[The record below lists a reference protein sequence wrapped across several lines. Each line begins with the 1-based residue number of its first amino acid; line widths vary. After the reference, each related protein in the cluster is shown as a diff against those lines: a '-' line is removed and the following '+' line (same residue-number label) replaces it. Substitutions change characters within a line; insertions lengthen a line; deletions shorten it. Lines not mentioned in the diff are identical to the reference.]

1 MIGKFLIAFSKKLNT
16 ILNKK
21 ESLTMANSNAAD
33 DKLAPSKKLTAE
45 QAELVERIK
54 QFSIN
59 HISDDKHAVFT
70 IYGDAGTGKSVI
82 LSKLFYD
89 IQQLAHDKTS
99 PLYKSHNYFL
109 VNHPEILKVYKKM
122 AGSQKNV
129 LKKNFNRPTSFINQN
144 DKTHESVDITIID
157 EAHLLLSRGD
167 HYNNFYYD
175 NQLSEIIKRS
185 QITILVFDHR
195 QVLRTKSFWN
205 LERLH
210 HIIDPY
216 TNDEYHLTH
225 QFRMTASDSLVQWIN
240 RFTDGTLTPL
250 PKDAKKDYDFRIFD
264 NAEEMRKL
272 IVEKNNEV
280 GLSRIVSTSGY
291 PSTLDGGKHYVL
303 EPDFKMPWD
312 QYNYTQTPWA
322 EIPET
327 INEVGSMFT
336 CQGFDLN
343 YVGVILGPIIH
354 AEGNQ
359 IKVNLGKFTDVE
371 SLKKRADITDVDEFN
386 RIKQALVLNSANV
399 LLKRGVKGLYIFI
412 SNKDLRDRLLKD
424 YNQL

>member
-1 MIGKFLIAFSKKLNT
+1 MD
-16 ILNKK
+16 
-21 ESLTMANSNAAD
+21 NSNAAD
-33 DKLAPSKKLTAE
+33 NKLAPTKQLTDE
-45 QAELVERIK
+45 QSRLVEQIK
-54 QFSIN
+54 QFAIDHLN
-59 HISDDKHAVFT
+59 DDTHAVFT

-89 IQQLAHDKTS
+89 IQQMAHEKS
-99 PLYKSHNYFL
+99 SSLYQTNNYFL

-122 AGSQKNV
+122 AGSQDNV

-144 DKTHESVDITIID
+144 DKNHQDVDITIID

-185 QITILVFDHR
+185 KITILVFDHR

-216 TNDEYHLTH
+216 TNGEYHLTH

-240 RFTDGTLTPL
+240 TFTDGKLTPL
-250 PKDAKKDYDFRIFD
+250 PADAKKDYDFRIFD
-264 NAEEMRKL
+264 NAEEMRKA
-272 IVEKNNEV
+272 IFARNKEV

-291 PSTLDGGKHYVL
+291 PSTLDGGKHYVT

-327 INEVGSMFT
+327 VNEVGSMFT

-343 YVGVILGPIIH
+343 YVGVILGPPIYLDGDDVH
-354 AEGNQ
+354 VEMS
-359 IKVNLGKFTDVE
+359 KFTDVE
-371 SLKKRADITDVDEFN
+371 SLKKRKDMDDPVEFEK
-386 RIKQALVLNSANV
+386 IKEQLVLNSANV
-399 LLKRGVKGLYIFI
+399 LLKRGVKGLYIFVH
-412 SNKDLRDRLLKD
+412 NPELRKRLLDD
-424 YNQL
+424 YKKL

>member
-1 MIGKFLIAFSKKLNT
+1 MD
-16 ILNKK
+16 
-21 ESLTMANSNAAD
+21 NSNAAD
-33 DKLAPSKKLTAE
+33 NKLAPTKQLTDE
-45 QAELVERIK
+45 QSRLVEQIK
-54 QFSIN
+54 QFAIDHLN
-59 HISDDKHAVFT
+59 DDTHAVFT

-89 IQQLAHDKTS
+89 IQQMAHEKSS
-99 PLYKSHNYFL
+99 PLYQANNYFL

-122 AGSQKNV
+122 AGSQDNV

-144 DKTHESVDITIID
+144 DKTHQDVDITIID

-216 TNDEYHLTH
+216 TNGEYHLTH
-225 QFRMTASDSLVQWIN
+225 QFRMTASDSLVKWIN
-240 RFTDGTLTPL
+240 TFTDGKLNPL
-250 PKDAKKDYDFRIFD
+250 PADAKKDYDFRIFD
-264 NAEEMRKL
+264 NAEEMRKA
-272 IVEKNNEV
+272 IFARNQEV

-291 PSTLDGGKHYVL
+291 PSTLDGGKHYVT

-327 INEVGSMFT
+327 VNEVGSMFT

-343 YVGVILGPIIH
+343 YVGVILGPPIYLDGDNVH
-354 AEGNQ
+354 VEMS
-359 IKVNLGKFTDVE
+359 KFTDVE
-371 SLKKRADITDVDEFN
+371 SLKKRKDMADPVEFEK
-386 RIKQALVLNSANV
+386 IKEQLVLNSANV
-399 LLKRGVKGLYIFI
+399 LLKRGVKGLYIFVH
-412 SNKDLRDRLLKD
+412 NQELRKRLLED
-424 YNQL
+424 YKKL

>member
-1 MIGKFLIAFSKKLNT
+1 MD
-16 ILNKK
+16 
-21 ESLTMANSNAAD
+21 NSNAAD
-33 DKLAPSKKLTAE
+33 NKLAPTKQLTDE
-45 QAELVERIK
+45 QSRLVEEIK
-54 QFSIN
+54 QFAIDHLN
-59 HISDDKHAVFT
+59 DDTHAVFT

-89 IQQLAHDKTS
+89 IQQMAHEKSS
-99 PLYKSHNYFL
+99 PLYQTNNYFL

-122 AGSQKNV
+122 AGSQDNV

-144 DKTHESVDITIID
+144 DKNHQDVDITIID

-175 NQLSEIIKRS
+175 NQLTEIIKRS

-216 TNDEYHLTH
+216 TNGEYHLTH
-225 QFRMTASDSLVQWIN
+225 QFRMTASDSLVKWIN
-240 RFTDGTLTPL
+240 TFTDGKLTPL
-250 PKDAKKDYDFRIFD
+250 PDDAKKDYDFRIFD
-264 NAEEMRKL
+264 NAEEMRKA
-272 IVEKNNEV
+272 IFARNKEV

-291 PSTLDGGKHYVL
+291 PSTLDGGKHYVT

-327 INEVGSMFT
+327 VNEVGSMFT

-343 YVGVILGPIIH
+343 YVGVILGPPIYLDGDNVH
-354 AEGNQ
+354 VEMS
-359 IKVNLGKFTDVE
+359 KFTDVE
-371 SLKKRADITDVDEFN
+371 SLKKRKDMADPVEFEK
-386 RIKQALVLNSANV
+386 IKEQLVLNSANV
-399 LLKRGVKGLYIFI
+399 LLKRGVKGLYIFVH
-412 SNKDLRDRLLKD
+412 NQELRKRLLDD
-424 YNQL
+424 YKKL

>member
-1 MIGKFLIAFSKKLNT
+1 MD
-16 ILNKK
+16 
-21 ESLTMANSNAAD
+21 NSNAAD
-33 DKLAPSKKLTAE
+33 NKLAPTKQLTDE
-45 QAELVERIK
+45 QSRLVEQIK
-54 QFSIN
+54 QFAIDHLN
-59 HISDDKHAVFT
+59 DDTHAVFT

-89 IQQLAHDKTS
+89 IQQMAHEKSS
-99 PLYKSHNYFL
+99 PLYQTNNYFL

-122 AGSQKNV
+122 AGSQDNV

-144 DKTHESVDITIID
+144 DKTHQDVDITIID

-210 HIIDPY
+210 HIIDQY
-216 TNDEYHLTH
+216 TNGEYHLTH
-225 QFRMTASDSLVQWIN
+225 QFRMTASDSLVKWIN
-240 RFTDGTLTPL
+240 TFTDGKLTPL
-250 PKDAKKDYDFRIFD
+250 PADAKKDYDFRIFD
-264 NAEEMRKL
+264 NAEEMRKA
-272 IVEKNNEV
+272 IFARNQEV

-291 PSTLDGGKHYVL
+291 PSTLDGGKHYVT

-327 INEVGSMFT
+327 VNEVGSMFT

-343 YVGVILGPIIH
+343 YVGVILGPPIYLDGDDVH
-354 AEGNQ
+354 VEMS
-359 IKVNLGKFTDVE
+359 KFTDVE
-371 SLKKRADITDVDEFN
+371 SLKKRKDMADPVEFEK
-386 RIKQALVLNSANV
+386 IKEQLVLNSANV
-399 LLKRGVKGLYIFI
+399 LLKRGVKGLYIFVH
-412 SNKDLRDRLLKD
+412 NQELRKRLLDD
-424 YNQL
+424 YKKL

>member
-1 MIGKFLIAFSKKLNT
+1 MD
-16 ILNKK
+16 
-21 ESLTMANSNAAD
+21 NSNAAD
-33 DKLAPSKKLTAE
+33 NKLAPTKQLTDE
-45 QAELVERIK
+45 QSRLVEQIK
-54 QFSIN
+54 QFAIDHLN
-59 HISDDKHAVFT
+59 DDTHAVFT
-70 IYGDAGTGKSVI
+70 IYGDSGTGKSVI

-89 IQQLAHDKTS
+89 IQQMAHEKS
-99 PLYKSHNYFL
+99 SSLYQTNNYFL

-122 AGSQKNV
+122 AGSQDNV

-144 DKTHESVDITIID
+144 DKNHQNVDITIID

-205 LERLH
+205 LERLQ

-216 TNDEYHLTH
+216 TNGEYHLTH
-225 QFRMTASDSLVQWIN
+225 QFRMTASDSLVKWIN
-240 RFTDGTLTPL
+240 TFTDGKLTPL
-250 PKDAKKDYDFRIFD
+250 PADAKKDYDFRIFD
-264 NAEEMRKL
+264 NAEEMRKA
-272 IVEKNNEV
+272 IFARNKEV

-291 PSTLDGGKHYVL
+291 PSTLDGGKHYVT
-303 EPDFKMPWD
+303 EPEFKMPWD

-327 INEVGSMFT
+327 VNEVGSMFT

-343 YVGVILGPIIH
+343 YVGVILGPPIYLDGDDVH
-354 AEGNQ
+354 VEMS
-359 IKVNLGKFTDVE
+359 KFTDVE
-371 SLKKRADITDVDEFN
+371 SLKKRKDMDDPVEFEK
-386 RIKQALVLNSANV
+386 IKEQLVLNSANV
-399 LLKRGVKGLYIFI
+399 LLKRGVKGLYIFVH
-412 SNKDLRDRLLKD
+412 NPELRKRLLDD
-424 YNQL
+424 YKKL

>member
-1 MIGKFLIAFSKKLNT
+1 MD
-16 ILNKK
+16 
-21 ESLTMANSNAAD
+21 NSNAAD
-33 DKLAPSKKLTAE
+33 NKLAPTKQLTNE
-45 QAELVERIK
+45 QSHLVEEIK
-54 QFSIN
+54 QFAIDHLN
-59 HISDDKHAVFT
+59 DDTHAVFT

-89 IQQLAHDKTS
+89 IQQMAHEKS
-99 PLYKSHNYFL
+99 SSLYQTNNYFL

-122 AGSQKNV
+122 AGNQDNV

-144 DKTHESVDITIID
+144 DKNHQDADITIID

-216 TNDEYHLTH
+216 TNGEYHLTH
-225 QFRMTASDSLVQWIN
+225 QFRMTASDSLVKWIN
-240 RFTDGTLTPL
+240 TFTDGNLTPL
-250 PKDAKKDYDFRIFD
+250 PADAKKDYDFRIFD
-264 NAEEMRKL
+264 NAEEMRKA
-272 IVEKNNEV
+272 IFARNKEV

-291 PSTLDGGKHYVL
+291 PSTLDGGKHYVT

-327 INEVGSMFT
+327 VNEVGSMFT

-343 YVGVILGPIIH
+343 YVGVILGPPIYLDGDNVH
-354 AEGNQ
+354 VEMS
-359 IKVNLGKFTDVE
+359 KFTDVE
-371 SLKKRADITDVDEFN
+371 SLKKRKDMANPVAFEK
-386 RIKQALVLNSANV
+386 IKEQLVLNSANV
-399 LLKRGVKGLYIFI
+399 LLKRGVKGLYIFVH
-412 SNKDLRDRLLKD
+412 NQELRKRLLDD
-424 YNQL
+424 YKKL

>member
-1 MIGKFLIAFSKKLNT
+1 M
-16 ILNKK
+16 K
-21 ESLTMANSNAAD
+21 EHHPMDNSNAAD
-33 DKLAPSKKLTAE
+33 NKLAPTKQLTDE
-45 QAELVERIK
+45 QSRLVEQIK
-54 QFSIN
+54 QFAIDHLN
-59 HISDDKHAVFT
+59 DDTHAVFT

-89 IQQLAHDKTS
+89 IQQMAHEKSS
-99 PLYKSHNYFL
+99 PLYQTNNYFL

-122 AGSQKNV
+122 AGSQDNV

-144 DKTHESVDITIID
+144 DKTHQDVDITIID

-210 HIIDPY
+210 HIIDQY
-216 TNDEYHLTH
+216 TNGEYHLTH
-225 QFRMTASDSLVQWIN
+225 QFRMTASDSLVKWIN
-240 RFTDGTLTPL
+240 TFTDGKLTPL
-250 PKDAKKDYDFRIFD
+250 PADAKKDYDFRIFD
-264 NAEEMRKL
+264 NAEEMRKA
-272 IVEKNNEV
+272 IFARNKEV

-291 PSTLDGGKHYVL
+291 PSTLDGGKHYVT
-303 EPDFKMPWD
+303 EPEFKMPWD

-327 INEVGSMFT
+327 VNEVGSMFT

-343 YVGVILGPIIH
+343 YVGVILGPPIYLDGDNVH
-354 AEGNQ
+354 VEMS
-359 IKVNLGKFTDVE
+359 KFTDVE
-371 SLKKRADITDVDEFN
+371 SLKKRKDMADPVEFEK
-386 RIKQALVLNSANV
+386 IKEQLVLNSANV
-399 LLKRGVKGLYIFI
+399 LLKRGVKGLYIFVH
-412 SNKDLRDRLLKD
+412 NQELRKRLLDD
-424 YNQL
+424 YKKL

>member
-1 MIGKFLIAFSKKLNT
+1 MD
-16 ILNKK
+16 
-21 ESLTMANSNAAD
+21 NSNAAD
-33 DKLAPSKKLTAE
+33 NKLAPTKQLTDE
-45 QAELVERIK
+45 QSRLVEQIK
-54 QFSIN
+54 QFAIDHLN
-59 HISDDKHAVFT
+59 DDTHAVFT

-89 IQQLAHDKTS
+89 IQQMAHEKSS
-99 PLYKSHNYFL
+99 PLYQTSNYFL

-122 AGSQKNV
+122 AGSQDNV

-144 DKTHESVDITIID
+144 DKNHQDVDITIID

-205 LERLH
+205 LDRLH

-216 TNDEYHLTH
+216 TNGEYHLTH
-225 QFRMTASDSLVQWIN
+225 QFRMTASDSLVKWIN
-240 RFTDGTLTPL
+240 TFTDGKLTPL
-250 PKDAKKDYDFRIFD
+250 PADAKKDYDFRIFD
-264 NAEEMRKL
+264 NAEEMRKA
-272 IVEKNNEV
+272 IFARNKEV

-291 PSTLDGGKHYVL
+291 PSTLDGGKHYVT

-327 INEVGSMFT
+327 VNEVGSIFT

-343 YVGVILGPIIH
+343 YVGVILGPPIYLDGDDVH
-354 AEGNQ
+354 VEMS
-359 IKVNLGKFTDVE
+359 KFTDVE
-371 SLKKRADITDVDEFN
+371 SLKKRKDMDDPVEFEK
-386 RIKQALVLNSANV
+386 IKEQLVLNSANV
-399 LLKRGVKGLYIFI
+399 LLKRGVKGLYIFVH
-412 SNKDLRDRLLKD
+412 NQELRKRLLDD
-424 YNQL
+424 YKKL

>member
-1 MIGKFLIAFSKKLNT
+1 MD
-16 ILNKK
+16 
-21 ESLTMANSNAAD
+21 NSNAAD
-33 DKLAPSKKLTAE
+33 NKLAPTKQLTDE
-45 QAELVERIK
+45 QSRLVEQIK
-54 QFSIN
+54 QFAIDHLN
-59 HISDDKHAVFT
+59 DDTHAVFT

-89 IQQLAHDKTS
+89 IQQMAHEKS
-99 PLYKSHNYFL
+99 SSLYQTNNYFL

-122 AGSQKNV
+122 AGSQDNV

-144 DKTHESVDITIID
+144 DKNHQDVDITIID

-216 TNDEYHLTH
+216 TNGEYHLTH
-225 QFRMTASDSLVQWIN
+225 QFRMTASDSLVKWIN
-240 RFTDGTLTPL
+240 TFTDGKLTPL
-250 PKDAKKDYDFRIFD
+250 PADAKKNYDFRIFD
-264 NAEEMRKL
+264 NAEEMRKA
-272 IVEKNNEV
+272 IFARNKEV

-291 PSTLDGGKHYVL
+291 PSTLDGGKHYVT
-303 EPDFKMPWD
+303 EPEFKMPWD

-327 INEVGSMFT
+327 VNEVGSMFT

-343 YVGVILGPIIH
+343 YVGVILGPPIYLDGDDVH
-354 AEGNQ
+354 VEMS
-359 IKVNLGKFTDVE
+359 KFTDVE
-371 SLKKRADITDVDEFN
+371 SLKKRKDMDDPVEFEK
-386 RIKQALVLNSANV
+386 IKEQLVLNSANV
-399 LLKRGVKGLYIFI
+399 LLKRGVKGLYIFVH
-412 SNKDLRDRLLKD
+412 NPELRKRLLDD
-424 YNQL
+424 YKKL

>member
-1 MIGKFLIAFSKKLNT
+1 MD
-16 ILNKK
+16 
-21 ESLTMANSNAAD
+21 NSNAAD
-33 DKLAPSKKLTAE
+33 NKLAPTKQLTDE
-45 QAELVERIK
+45 QSRLVEQIK
-54 QFSIN
+54 QFAIN
-59 HISDDKHAVFT
+59 HLNDDTHAVFT

-89 IQQLAHDKTS
+89 IQQMAHEKSS
-99 PLYKSHNYFL
+99 PLYQTSNYFL

-122 AGSQKNV
+122 AGNQDNV

-144 DKTHESVDITIID
+144 DKNHQDVDITIID

-205 LERLH
+205 LDRLH

-216 TNDEYHLTH
+216 TNGEYHLTH
-225 QFRMTASDSLVQWIN
+225 QFRMTASDSLVKWIN
-240 RFTDGTLTPL
+240 TFTDGKLTPL
-250 PKDAKKDYDFRIFD
+250 PADAKKDYDFRIFD
-264 NAEEMRKL
+264 NAEEMRKA
-272 IVEKNNEV
+272 IFARNQEV

-291 PSTLDGGKHYVL
+291 PSTLDGGKHYVT
-303 EPDFKMPWD
+303 EPGFKMPWD

-327 INEVGSMFT
+327 VNEVGSMFT

-343 YVGVILGPIIH
+343 YVGVILGPPIYLDGDDVH
-354 AEGNQ
+354 VEMS
-359 IKVNLGKFTDVE
+359 KFTDVE
-371 SLKKRADITDVDEFN
+371 SLKKRKDMDDPVEFEK
-386 RIKQALVLNSANV
+386 IKEQLVLNSANV
-399 LLKRGVKGLYIFI
+399 LLKRGVKGLYIFVH
-412 SNKDLRDRLLKD
+412 NK
-424 YNQL
+424 

>member
-1 MIGKFLIAFSKKLNT
+1 MD
-16 ILNKK
+16 
-21 ESLTMANSNAAD
+21 NSNAAD
-33 DKLAPSKKLTAE
+33 NKLAPTKQLTDE
-45 QAELVERIK
+45 QSRLVEQIK
-54 QFSIN
+54 QFAIDHLN
-59 HISDDKHAVFT
+59 DDTHAVFT

-89 IQQLAHDKTS
+89 IQQMAHEKS
-99 PLYKSHNYFL
+99 SSLYQTNNYFL

-122 AGSQKNV
+122 AGSQDNV

-144 DKTHESVDITIID
+144 DKNHQNVDITIID

-216 TNDEYHLTH
+216 TNGEYHLTH
-225 QFRMTASDSLVQWIN
+225 QFRMTASDSLVKWIN
-240 RFTDGTLTPL
+240 TFTDGKLTPL
-250 PKDAKKDYDFRIFD
+250 PADAKKDYDFRIFD
-264 NAEEMRKL
+264 NAEEMRKA
-272 IVEKNNEV
+272 IFARNKEV

-291 PSTLDGGKHYVL
+291 PSTLDGGKHYVT

-327 INEVGSMFT
+327 VNEVGSMFT

-343 YVGVILGPIIH
+343 YVGVILGPPIYLDGDDVH
-354 AEGNQ
+354 VEMS
-359 IKVNLGKFTDVE
+359 KFTDVE
-371 SLKKRADITDVDEFN
+371 SLKKRKDMDDPVEFEK
-386 RIKQALVLNSANV
+386 IKEQLVLNSANV
-399 LLKRGVKGLYIFI
+399 LLKRGVKGLYIFVH
-412 SNKDLRDRLLKD
+412 NPELRKRLLDD
-424 YNQL
+424 YKKL

>member
-1 MIGKFLIAFSKKLNT
+1 MD
-16 ILNKK
+16 
-21 ESLTMANSNAAD
+21 NSNAAD
-33 DKLAPSKKLTAE
+33 NKLAPTKQLTDE
-45 QAELVERIK
+45 QSRLVEQIK
-54 QFSIN
+54 QFAIN
-59 HISDDKHAVFT
+59 HLNDDTHAAFT

-89 IQQLAHDKTS
+89 IQQMAHEKNN
-99 PLYKSHNYFL
+99 PLYKTNNYFL

-122 AGSQKNV
+122 AGSQDNV

-144 DKTHESVDITIID
+144 DKNHQNVDITIID

-205 LERLH
+205 LDRLH

-216 TNDEYHLTH
+216 TNGEYQLTH

-240 RFTDGTLTPL
+240 TFTDGKLTPL
-250 PKDAKKDYDFRIFD
+250 PANAKENYDFRIFD
-264 NAEEMRKL
+264 NAEEMRKA
-272 IVEKNNEV
+272 IFARNEEV

-291 PSTLDGGKHYVL
+291 PSTLDGGKHYVT
-303 EPDFKMPWD
+303 EPNFKMPWD

-327 INEVGSMFT
+327 VNEVGSMFT

-343 YVGVILGPIIH
+343 YVGVILGPPIYLDGDDVH
-354 AEGNQ
+354 VEMS
-359 IKVNLGKFTDVE
+359 KFTDVE
-371 SLKKRADITDVDEFN
+371 SLKKRKDIDDPVEFEK
-386 RIKQALVLNSANV
+386 IKEQLVLNSANV
-399 LLKRGVKGLYIFI
+399 LLKRGVKGLYIFVH
-412 SNKDLRDRLLKD
+412 NQKLRQRLLDD
-424 YNQL
+424 YKKL

>member
-1 MIGKFLIAFSKKLNT
+1 MG
-16 ILNKK
+16 
-21 ESLTMANSNAAD
+21 NSNAAD
-33 DKLAPSKKLTAE
+33 NKLAPTKQLTDE
-45 QAELVERIK
+45 QSRLVEQIK
-54 QFSIN
+54 QFAIDHLN
-59 HISDDKHAVFT
+59 DDTHAVFT

-89 IQQLAHDKTS
+89 IQQMAHEKSS
-99 PLYKSHNYFL
+99 PLYQTSNYFL

-122 AGSQKNV
+122 AGSQDNV

-144 DKTHESVDITIID
+144 DKNHQDVDITIID

-205 LERLH
+205 LDRLH

-216 TNDEYHLTH
+216 TNGEYHLTH
-225 QFRMTASDSLVQWIN
+225 QFRMTASDSLVKWIN
-240 RFTDGTLTPL
+240 TFTDGKLTPL
-250 PKDAKKDYDFRIFD
+250 PADAKKDYDFRIFD
-264 NAEEMRKL
+264 NAEEMRKA
-272 IVEKNNEV
+272 IFARNQEV

-291 PSTLDGGKHYVL
+291 PSTLDGGKHYVT

-327 INEVGSMFT
+327 VNEVGSMFT

-343 YVGVILGPIIH
+343 YVGVILGPPIYLDGDDVH
-354 AEGNQ
+354 VEMS
-359 IKVNLGKFTDVE
+359 KFTDVE
-371 SLKKRADITDVDEFN
+371 SLKKRKDMDDPVEFE
-386 RIKQALVLNSANV
+386 RIKEQLVLNSANV
-399 LLKRGVKGLYIFI
+399 LLKRGVKGLYIFVH
-412 SNKDLRDRLLKD
+412 NQELRKRLLDD
-424 YNQL
+424 YKKL

>member
-1 MIGKFLIAFSKKLNT
+1 MD
-16 ILNKK
+16 
-21 ESLTMANSNAAD
+21 NSNAAD
-33 DKLAPSKKLTAE
+33 NKLAPTKQLTDE
-45 QAELVERIK
+45 QSRLVEQIK
-54 QFSIN
+54 QFAIN
-59 HISDDKHAVFT
+59 HLNDDTHAVFT

-89 IQQLAHDKTS
+89 IQQMSHEKSS
-99 PLYKSHNYFL
+99 PLYQTSNYFL

-122 AGSQKNV
+122 AGSQDNV

-144 DKTHESVDITIID
+144 DKNHQNVDITIID

-205 LERLH
+205 LDRLH

-216 TNDEYHLTH
+216 TNGEYHLTH
-225 QFRMTASDSLVQWIN
+225 QFRMTASDSLVKWIN
-240 RFTDGTLTPL
+240 TFTDGKLTPL
-250 PKDAKKDYDFRIFD
+250 PADAKKDYDFRIFD
-264 NAEEMRKL
+264 NAEEMRKA
-272 IVEKNNEV
+272 IFARNQEV

-291 PSTLDGGKHYVL
+291 PSTLDGGKHYVT

-327 INEVGSMFT
+327 VNEVGSMFT

-343 YVGVILGPIIH
+343 YVGVILGPPIYLDGDDVH
-354 AEGNQ
+354 VEMS
-359 IKVNLGKFTDVE
+359 KFTDVE
-371 SLKKRADITDVDEFN
+371 SLKKRKDMDDPVEFEK
-386 RIKQALVLNSANV
+386 IKEQLVLNSANV
-399 LLKRGVKGLYIFI
+399 LLKRGVKGLYIFVH
-412 SNKDLRDRLLKD
+412 NQELRKRLLDD
-424 YNQL
+424 YKKL

>member
-1 MIGKFLIAFSKKLNT
+1 MD
-16 ILNKK
+16 
-21 ESLTMANSNAAD
+21 NSNAAD
-33 DKLAPSKKLTAE
+33 NKLAPTKQLTDE
-45 QAELVERIK
+45 QSRLVEQIK
-54 QFSIN
+54 QFAID
-59 HISDDKHAVFT
+59 HLDDDTHAVFT

-89 IQQLAHDKTS
+89 IQQMAHEKS
-99 PLYKSHNYFL
+99 SSLYKTNNYFL

-122 AGSQKNV
+122 AGSQDNV

-144 DKTHESVDITIID
+144 DKNHQDVDITIID

-175 NQLSEIIKRS
+175 NQLTEIIKRS

-216 TNDEYHLTH
+216 TNGEYHLTH
-225 QFRMTASDSLVQWIN
+225 QFRMTASDSLVKWIN
-240 RFTDGTLTPL
+240 TFTDGKLTPL
-250 PKDAKKDYDFRIFD
+250 PADAKKDYDFRIFD
-264 NAEEMRKL
+264 NAEEMRKA
-272 IVEKNNEV
+272 IFARNKEV

-291 PSTLDGGKHYVL
+291 PSTLDGGKHYVT

-327 INEVGSMFT
+327 VNEVGSMFT

-343 YVGVILGPIIH
+343 YVGVILGPPIYLDGDDVH
-354 AEGNQ
+354 VEMS
-359 IKVNLGKFTDVE
+359 KFTDVE
-371 SLKKRADITDVDEFN
+371 SLKKRKDMDDPVEFEK
-386 RIKQALVLNSANV
+386 IKEQLVLNSANV
-399 LLKRGVKGLYIFI
+399 LLKRGVKGLYIFVH
-412 SNKDLRDRLLKD
+412 NPKLRKRLLDD
-424 YNQL
+424 YKKL

>member
-1 MIGKFLIAFSKKLNT
+1 MD
-16 ILNKK
+16 
-21 ESLTMANSNAAD
+21 NSNAAD
-33 DKLAPSKKLTAE
+33 NKLAPTKQLTDE
-45 QAELVERIK
+45 QSRLVEQIK
-54 QFSIN
+54 QFAIN
-59 HISDDKHAVFT
+59 HLNDDTHAVFT

-89 IQQLAHDKTS
+89 IQQMAHEKSS
-99 PLYKSHNYFL
+99 PLYQTSNYFL

-122 AGSQKNV
+122 AGSQDNV

-144 DKTHESVDITIID
+144 DKNHQNVDITIID

-205 LERLH
+205 LDRLH

-216 TNDEYHLTH
+216 TNGEYHLTH
-225 QFRMTASDSLVQWIN
+225 QFRMTASDSLVKWIN
-240 RFTDGTLTPL
+240 TFTDGKLTPL
-250 PKDAKKDYDFRIFD
+250 PADAKKDYDFRIFD
-264 NAEEMRKL
+264 NAEEMRKA
-272 IVEKNNEV
+272 IFARNQEV

-291 PSTLDGGKHYVL
+291 PSTLDGGKHYVT

-327 INEVGSMFT
+327 VNEVGSMFT

-343 YVGVILGPIIH
+343 YVGVILGPPIYLDGDDVH
-354 AEGNQ
+354 VEMS
-359 IKVNLGKFTDVE
+359 KFTDVE
-371 SLKKRADITDVDEFN
+371 SLKKRKDMDDPVEFEK
-386 RIKQALVLNSANV
+386 IKEQLVLNSANV
-399 LLKRGVKGLYIFI
+399 LLKRGVKGLYIFVH
-412 SNKDLRDRLLKD
+412 NQELRKRLLDD
-424 YNQL
+424 YKKL

>member
-1 MIGKFLIAFSKKLNT
+1 MD
-16 ILNKK
+16 
-21 ESLTMANSNAAD
+21 NSNAAD
-33 DKLAPSKKLTAE
+33 NKLAPTKQLTDE
-45 QAELVERIK
+45 QSRLVEQIK
-54 QFSIN
+54 QFAIDHLN
-59 HISDDKHAVFT
+59 DDTHAVFT

-89 IQQLAHDKTS
+89 IQQMAHEKSS
-99 PLYKSHNYFL
+99 PLYQTNNYFL

-122 AGSQKNV
+122 AGSQDNV

-144 DKTHESVDITIID
+144 DKNHQDVDITIID

-216 TNDEYHLTH
+216 TNGEYHLTH
-225 QFRMTASDSLVQWIN
+225 QFRMTASDSLVKWIN
-240 RFTDGTLTPL
+240 TFTDGKLTPL
-250 PKDAKKDYDFRIFD
+250 PADAKKDYDFRIFD
-264 NAEEMRKL
+264 NAEEMRKA
-272 IVEKNNEV
+272 IFARNQEV

-291 PSTLDGGKHYVL
+291 PSTLDGGKHYVT

-327 INEVGSMFT
+327 VNEVGSMFT

-343 YVGVILGPIIH
+343 YVGVILGPPIYLDGDNVH
-354 AEGNQ
+354 VEMS
-359 IKVNLGKFTDVE
+359 KFTDVE
-371 SLKKRADITDVDEFN
+371 SLKKRKDMADPVEFEK
-386 RIKQALVLNSANV
+386 IKEQLVLNSANV
-399 LLKRGVKGLYIFI
+399 LLKRGVKGLYIFVH
-412 SNKDLRDRLLKD
+412 NQELRKRLLDD
-424 YNQL
+424 YKKL

>member
-1 MIGKFLIAFSKKLNT
+1 MD
-16 ILNKK
+16 
-21 ESLTMANSNAAD
+21 NSNAAD
-33 DKLAPSKKLTAE
+33 NKLAPTKQLTDE
-45 QAELVERIK
+45 QSRLVEQIK
-54 QFSIN
+54 QFAIDHLN
-59 HISDDKHAVFT
+59 DDTHAIFT

-89 IQQLAHDKTS
+89 IQQMAHEKRS
-99 PLYKSHNYFL
+99 PLYQTSNYFL

-122 AGSQKNV
+122 AGSQDNV

-144 DKTHESVDITIID
+144 DKNHQDVDITIID

-205 LERLH
+205 LDRLH

-216 TNDEYHLTH
+216 TNGEYHLTH
-225 QFRMTASDSLVQWIN
+225 QFRMTASDSLVKWIN
-240 RFTDGTLTPL
+240 TFTDGKLTPL
-250 PKDAKKDYDFRIFD
+250 PADAKKDYDFRIFD
-264 NAEEMRKL
+264 NAEEMRKA
-272 IVEKNNEV
+272 IFARNQEV

-291 PSTLDGGKHYVL
+291 PSTLDGGKHYVT

-327 INEVGSMFT
+327 VNEVGSMFT

-343 YVGVILGPIIH
+343 YVGVILGPPIYLDGDDVH
-354 AEGNQ
+354 VEMS
-359 IKVNLGKFTDVE
+359 KFTDVE
-371 SLKKRADITDVDEFN
+371 SLKKRKDMDDPVEFEK
-386 RIKQALVLNSANV
+386 IKEQLVLNSANV
-399 LLKRGVKGLYIFI
+399 LLKRGVKGLYIFVH
-412 SNKDLRDRLLKD
+412 NQELRKRLLDD
-424 YNQL
+424 YKKL

>member
-1 MIGKFLIAFSKKLNT
+1 MD
-16 ILNKK
+16 
-21 ESLTMANSNAAD
+21 NSNAAD
-33 DKLAPSKKLTAE
+33 NKLAPTKQLTDE
-45 QAELVERIK
+45 QSRLVEQIK
-54 QFSIN
+54 QFAIDHLN
-59 HISDDKHAVFT
+59 DDTHAVFT

-89 IQQLAHDKTS
+89 IQQMAHEKSS
-99 PLYKSHNYFL
+99 PLYQTSNYFL

-122 AGSQKNV
+122 AGNQDNV

-144 DKTHESVDITIID
+144 DKNHQDVDITIID

-205 LERLH
+205 LDRLH

-216 TNDEYHLTH
+216 TNGEYHLTH
-225 QFRMTASDSLVQWIN
+225 QFRMTASDSLVKWIN
-240 RFTDGTLTPL
+240 TFTDGKLTPL
-250 PKDAKKDYDFRIFD
+250 PADAKKDYDFRIFD
-264 NAEEMRKL
+264 NAEEMRKA
-272 IVEKNNEV
+272 IFARNQEV

-291 PSTLDGGKHYVL
+291 PSTLDGGKHYVT
-303 EPDFKMPWD
+303 EPGFKMPWD

-327 INEVGSMFT
+327 VNEVGSMFT

-343 YVGVILGPIIH
+343 YVGVILGPPIYLDGDDVH
-354 AEGNQ
+354 VEMS
-359 IKVNLGKFTDVE
+359 KFTDVE
-371 SLKKRADITDVDEFN
+371 SLKKRKDMDDPVEFEK
-386 RIKQALVLNSANV
+386 IKEQLVLNSANV
-399 LLKRGVKGLYIFI
+399 LLKRGVKGLYIFVH
-412 SNKDLRDRLLKD
+412 NQELRKRLLDD
-424 YNQL
+424 YKKL

>member
-1 MIGKFLIAFSKKLNT
+1 MD
-16 ILNKK
+16 
-21 ESLTMANSNAAD
+21 NSNAAD
-33 DKLAPSKKLTAE
+33 NKLAPTKQLTDE
-45 QAELVERIK
+45 QSRLVEQIK
-54 QFSIN
+54 QFAIDHLN
-59 HISDDKHAVFT
+59 DDTHAVFT

-89 IQQLAHDKTS
+89 IQQMAHEKS
-99 PLYKSHNYFL
+99 SSLYQTNNYFL

-122 AGSQKNV
+122 AGSQDNV

-144 DKTHESVDITIID
+144 DKNHQNVDITIID

-205 LERLH
+205 LKRLH

-216 TNDEYHLTH
+216 TNGEYHLTH
-225 QFRMTASDSLVQWIN
+225 QFRMTASDSLVKWIN
-240 RFTDGTLTPL
+240 TFTDGKLTPL
-250 PKDAKKDYDFRIFD
+250 PADAKKDYDFRIFD
-264 NAEEMRKL
+264 NAEEMRKA
-272 IVEKNNEV
+272 IFARNKEV

-291 PSTLDGGKHYVL
+291 PSTLDGGKHYVT

-327 INEVGSMFT
+327 VNEVGSMFT

-343 YVGVILGPIIH
+343 YVGVILGPPIYLDGDDVH
-354 AEGNQ
+354 VEMS
-359 IKVNLGKFTDVE
+359 KFTDVE
-371 SLKKRADITDVDEFN
+371 SLKKRKDMDDPVEFE
-386 RIKQALVLNSANV
+386 RIKEQLVLNSANV
-399 LLKRGVKGLYIFI
+399 LLKRGVKGLYIFVH
-412 SNKDLRDRLLKD
+412 NPELRKRLLDD
-424 YNQL
+424 YKKL

>member
-1 MIGKFLIAFSKKLNT
+1 MD
-16 ILNKK
+16 
-21 ESLTMANSNAAD
+21 NSNAAD
-33 DKLAPSKKLTAE
+33 NKLAPTKQLTDE
-45 QAELVERIK
+45 QSRLVEQIK
-54 QFSIN
+54 QFAIDHLN
-59 HISDDKHAVFT
+59 DDTHAVFT
-70 IYGDAGTGKSVI
+70 IYGDSGTGKSVI

-89 IQQLAHDKTS
+89 IQQMAHEKS
-99 PLYKSHNYFL
+99 SSLYQTNNYFL

-122 AGSQKNV
+122 AGSQDNV

-144 DKTHESVDITIID
+144 DKNHQNVDITIID

-216 TNDEYHLTH
+216 TNGEYHLTH
-225 QFRMTASDSLVQWIN
+225 QFRMTASDSLVKWIN
-240 RFTDGTLTPL
+240 TFTDGKLTPL
-250 PKDAKKDYDFRIFD
+250 PADAKKDYDFRIFD
-264 NAEEMRKL
+264 NAEEMRKA
-272 IVEKNNEV
+272 IFARNKEV

-291 PSTLDGGKHYVL
+291 PSTLDGGKHYVT
-303 EPDFKMPWD
+303 EPEFKMPWD

-327 INEVGSMFT
+327 VNEVGSMFT

-343 YVGVILGPIIH
+343 YVGVILGPPIYLDGDDVH
-354 AEGNQ
+354 VEMS
-359 IKVNLGKFTDVE
+359 KFTDVE
-371 SLKKRADITDVDEFN
+371 SLKKRKDMDDPVEFEK
-386 RIKQALVLNSANV
+386 IKEQLVLNSANV
-399 LLKRGVKGLYIFI
+399 LLKRGVKGLYIFVH
-412 SNKDLRDRLLKD
+412 NPELRKRLLDD
-424 YNQL
+424 YKKL

>member
-1 MIGKFLIAFSKKLNT
+1 MD
-16 ILNKK
+16 
-21 ESLTMANSNAAD
+21 NSNAAD
-33 DKLAPSKKLTAE
+33 NKLAPTKQLTDE
-45 QAELVERIK
+45 QSRLVEQIK
-54 QFSIN
+54 QFAIDHLN
-59 HISDDKHAVFT
+59 DDTHAVFT

-89 IQQLAHDKTS
+89 IQQMAHEKRS
-99 PLYKSHNYFL
+99 PLYQANNYFL

-122 AGSQKNV
+122 AGSQDNV

-144 DKTHESVDITIID
+144 DKTHQDVDITIID

-210 HIIDPY
+210 HIIDQY
-216 TNDEYHLTH
+216 TNGEYHLTH
-225 QFRMTASDSLVQWIN
+225 QFRMTASDSLVKWIN
-240 RFTDGTLTPL
+240 TFTDGKLTPL
-250 PKDAKKDYDFRIFD
+250 PADAKKDYDFRIFD
-264 NAEEMRKL
+264 NAEEMRKA
-272 IVEKNNEV
+272 IFARNQEV

-291 PSTLDGGKHYVL
+291 PSTLDGGKHYVT

-327 INEVGSMFT
+327 VNEVGSMFT

-343 YVGVILGPIIH
+343 YVGVILGPPIYLDGDNVH
-354 AEGNQ
+354 VEMS
-359 IKVNLGKFTDVE
+359 KFTDVE
-371 SLKKRADITDVDEFN
+371 SLKKRKDMDDPVEFEK
-386 RIKQALVLNSANV
+386 IKEQLVLNSANV
-399 LLKRGVKGLYIFI
+399 LLKRGVKGLYIFVH
-412 SNKDLRDRLLKD
+412 NQELRKRLLDD
-424 YNQL
+424 YKKL

>member
-1 MIGKFLIAFSKKLNT
+1 MD
-16 ILNKK
+16 
-21 ESLTMANSNAAD
+21 NSNAAD
-33 DKLAPSKKLTAE
+33 NKLAPTKQLTDE
-45 QAELVERIK
+45 QSRLVEQIK
-54 QFSIN
+54 QFAID
-59 HISDDKHAVFT
+59 HLDDDTHAVFT

-89 IQQLAHDKTS
+89 IQQMAHEKS
-99 PLYKSHNYFL
+99 SSLYKTNNYFL

-122 AGSQKNV
+122 AGSQDNV

-144 DKTHESVDITIID
+144 DKNHQDVDITIID

-216 TNDEYHLTH
+216 TNGEYHLTH
-225 QFRMTASDSLVQWIN
+225 QFRMTASDSLVKWIN
-240 RFTDGTLTPL
+240 TFTDGKLTPL
-250 PKDAKKDYDFRIFD
+250 PADAKKDYDFRIFD
-264 NAEEMRKL
+264 NAEEMRKA
-272 IVEKNNEV
+272 IFARNKEV

-291 PSTLDGGKHYVL
+291 PSTLDGGKHYVT

-327 INEVGSMFT
+327 VNEVGSMFT

-343 YVGVILGPIIH
+343 YVGVILGPPIYLDGDDVH
-354 AEGNQ
+354 VEMS
-359 IKVNLGKFTDVE
+359 KFTDVE
-371 SLKKRADITDVDEFN
+371 SLKKRKDMDDPVEFEK
-386 RIKQALVLNSANV
+386 IKEQLVLNSANV
-399 LLKRGVKGLYIFI
+399 LLKRGVKGLYIFVH
-412 SNKDLRDRLLKD
+412 NPELRKRLLDD
-424 YNQL
+424 YKKL

>member
-1 MIGKFLIAFSKKLNT
+1 MD
-16 ILNKK
+16 
-21 ESLTMANSNAAD
+21 NSNAAD
-33 DKLAPSKKLTAE
+33 NKLAPTKQLTDE
-45 QAELVERIK
+45 QSRLVEQIK
-54 QFSIN
+54 QFAID
-59 HISDDKHAVFT
+59 HLDDDTHAVFT

-89 IQQLAHDKTS
+89 IQQMAHEKS
-99 PLYKSHNYFL
+99 SSLYQTNNYFL

-122 AGSQKNV
+122 AGSQDNV

-144 DKTHESVDITIID
+144 DKNHQDVDITIID

-216 TNDEYHLTH
+216 TNGEYHLTH

-240 RFTDGTLTPL
+240 TFTDGKLTPL
-250 PKDAKKDYDFRIFD
+250 PADAKKDYDFRIFD
-264 NAEEMRKL
+264 NAEEMRKA
-272 IVEKNNEV
+272 IFARNKEV

-291 PSTLDGGKHYVL
+291 PSTLDGGKHYVT

-327 INEVGSMFT
+327 VNEVGSMFT

-343 YVGVILGPIIH
+343 YVGVILGPPIYLDGDDVH
-354 AEGNQ
+354 VEMS
-359 IKVNLGKFTDVE
+359 KFTDVE
-371 SLKKRADITDVDEFN
+371 SLKKRKDMDDPVEFEK
-386 RIKQALVLNSANV
+386 IKEQLVLNSANV
-399 LLKRGVKGLYIFI
+399 LLKRGVKGLYIFVH
-412 SNKDLRDRLLKD
+412 NPELRKRLLDD
-424 YNQL
+424 YKKL

>member
-1 MIGKFLIAFSKKLNT
+1 MD
-16 ILNKK
+16 
-21 ESLTMANSNAAD
+21 NSNAAD
-33 DKLAPSKKLTAE
+33 NKLAPTKQLTDE
-45 QAELVERIK
+45 QSRLVEQIK
-54 QFSIN
+54 QFAIN
-59 HISDDKHAVFT
+59 HLKDDTHAVFT

-89 IQQLAHDKTS
+89 IQQMAHEKS
-99 PLYKSHNYFL
+99 NPLYKTNNYFL

-122 AGSQKNV
+122 AGSQDNV

-144 DKTHESVDITIID
+144 DKNHQNVDITIID

-205 LERLH
+205 LDRLH

-216 TNDEYHLTH
+216 TNGEYHLTH

-240 RFTDGTLTPL
+240 TFTDGKLTPL
-250 PKDAKKDYDFRIFD
+250 PANAKDNYDFRIFD
-264 NAEEMRKL
+264 NAEEMRKA
-272 IVEKNNEV
+272 IFARNEEV

-291 PSTLDGGKHYVL
+291 PSTLDGGKHYVT

-327 INEVGSMFT
+327 VNEVGSMFT

-343 YVGVILGPIIH
+343 YVGVILGPPIYLDGDDVH
-354 AEGNQ
+354 VEMS
-359 IKVNLGKFTDVE
+359 KFTDVE
-371 SLKKRADITDVDEFN
+371 SLKKRKDMDDPVEFEK
-386 RIKQALVLNSANV
+386 IKEQLVLNSANV
-399 LLKRGVKGLYIFI
+399 LLKRGVKGLYIFVH
-412 SNKDLRDRLLKD
+412 NQKLRQRLLDD
-424 YNQL
+424 YKKL

>member
-1 MIGKFLIAFSKKLNT
+1 MD
-16 ILNKK
+16 
-21 ESLTMANSNAAD
+21 NSNAAD
-33 DKLAPSKKLTAE
+33 NKLAPTKQLTDE
-45 QAELVERIK
+45 QSRLVEQIK
-54 QFSIN
+54 QFAIDHLN
-59 HISDDKHAVFT
+59 DDTHAVFT

-89 IQQLAHDKTS
+89 IQQMAHEKS
-99 PLYKSHNYFL
+99 SSLYQTNNYFL

-122 AGSQKNV
+122 AGSQDNV

-144 DKTHESVDITIID
+144 DKNHQDVDITIID

-185 QITILVFDHR
+185 KITILVFDHR

-216 TNDEYHLTH
+216 TNGEYHLTH

-240 RFTDGTLTPL
+240 TFTDGKLTPL
-250 PKDAKKDYDFRIFD
+250 PADAKKDYDFRIFD
-264 NAEEMRKL
+264 NAEEMRKA
-272 IVEKNNEV
+272 IFARNKEV

-291 PSTLDGGKHYVL
+291 PSTLDGGKHYVT

-327 INEVGSMFT
+327 VNEVGSMFT

-343 YVGVILGPIIH
+343 YVGVILGPPIYLDGDDVH
-354 AEGNQ
+354 VEMS
-359 IKVNLGKFTDVE
+359 KFTDVE
-371 SLKKRADITDVDEFN
+371 SLKKRKDMDDPVKFEK
-386 RIKQALVLNSANV
+386 IKEQLVLNSANV
-399 LLKRGVKGLYIFI
+399 LLKRGVKGLYIFVH
-412 SNKDLRDRLLKD
+412 NPELRKRLLDD
-424 YNQL
+424 YKKL

>member
-1 MIGKFLIAFSKKLNT
+1 MD
-16 ILNKK
+16 
-21 ESLTMANSNAAD
+21 NSNAAD
-33 DKLAPSKKLTAE
+33 NKLAPTKQLTDE
-45 QAELVERIK
+45 QSRLVEQIK
-54 QFSIN
+54 HFAIDHLN
-59 HISDDKHAVFT
+59 DDNHAVFT

-89 IQQLAHDKTS
+89 IQQMAHEKS
-99 PLYKSHNYFL
+99 SSLYQTNNYFL

-122 AGSQKNV
+122 AGSQDNV

-144 DKTHESVDITIID
+144 DKNHQDVDITIID

-185 QITILVFDHR
+185 KITILVFDHR

-216 TNDEYHLTH
+216 TNGEYHLTH
-225 QFRMTASDSLVQWIN
+225 QFRMTASDSLVKWIN
-240 RFTDGTLTPL
+240 TFTDGKLTPL
-250 PKDAKKDYDFRIFD
+250 PADAKKDYDFRIFD
-264 NAEEMRKL
+264 NAEEMRKA
-272 IVEKNNEV
+272 IFARNKEV

-291 PSTLDGGKHYVL
+291 PSTLDGGKHYVT

-327 INEVGSMFT
+327 VNEVGSMFT

-343 YVGVILGPIIH
+343 YVGVILGPPIYLDGDDVH
-354 AEGNQ
+354 VEMS
-359 IKVNLGKFTDVE
+359 KFTDVE
-371 SLKKRADITDVDEFN
+371 SLKKRKDMDDPVEFEK
-386 RIKQALVLNSANV
+386 IKEQLVLNSANV
-399 LLKRGVKGLYIFI
+399 LLKRGVKGLYIFVH
-412 SNKDLRDRLLKD
+412 NPELRKRLLDD
-424 YNQL
+424 YKKL

>member
-1 MIGKFLIAFSKKLNT
+1 
-16 ILNKK
+16 
-21 ESLTMANSNAAD
+21 MAISNAAD
-33 DKLAPSKKLTAE
+33 DKLAPNKELTAE
-45 QAELVERIK
+45 QAELVEKIK
-54 QFSIN
+54 KFSLN
-59 HISDDKHAVFT
+59 HISDETHAVFT

-89 IQQLAHDKTS
+89 IQQLAHDKNS
-99 PLYKSHNYFL
+99 KLYQSHNYFL

-122 AGSQKNV
+122 AGKQNNV

-144 DKTHESVDITIID
+144 DKTHEKVDITIID

-205 LERLH
+205 LKRLH
-210 HIIDPY
+210 HVIDPY

-225 QFRMTASDSLVQWIN
+225 QFRMTASDNLVQWIN
-240 RFTDGTLTPL
+240 SFTDGTLTQIPS
-250 PKDAKKDYDFRIFD
+250 DAKKNYDFRIFD

-272 IVEKNNEV
+272 IVAKNNEV

-303 EPDFKMPWD
+303 ESDFKMPWD

-343 YVGVILGPIIH
+343 YVGVILGPPIH

-359 IKVNLGKFTDVE
+359 IKVDLSKFTDVE
-371 SLKKRADITDVDEFN
+371 SLKKRADITDIDEFN
-386 RIKQALVLNSANV
+386 QIKQALVLNSANV
-399 LLKRGVKGLYIFI
+399 LLKRGVKGLYIFA
-412 SNKDLRDRLLKD
+412 SDKDLRNRLLED
-424 YNQL
+424 YNRL

>member
-1 MIGKFLIAFSKKLNT
+1 MD
-16 ILNKK
+16 
-21 ESLTMANSNAAD
+21 NSNAAD
-33 DKLAPSKKLTAE
+33 NKLAPTKQLTDE
-45 QAELVERIK
+45 QSRLVEQIK
-54 QFSIN
+54 QFAIDHLN
-59 HISDDKHAVFT
+59 DDTHAVFT

-89 IQQLAHDKTS
+89 IQQMAHEKSS
-99 PLYKSHNYFL
+99 PLYQSNNFFL

-122 AGSQKNV
+122 AGSQDNV

-144 DKTHESVDITIID
+144 DKKHQDVDITIID

-205 LERLH
+205 LDRLH

-216 TNDEYHLTH
+216 TNGEYHLTH
-225 QFRMTASDSLVQWIN
+225 QFRMTASDSLVKWIN
-240 RFTDGTLTPL
+240 TFTDGKLTPI
-250 PKDAKKDYDFRIFD
+250 PADAKKDYDFRIFD
-264 NAEEMRKL
+264 NAEEMRKA
-272 IVEKNNEV
+272 IFARNQEV

-291 PSTLDGGKHYVL
+291 PSTLDGGKHYVT

-327 INEVGSMFT
+327 VNEVGSMFT

-343 YVGVILGPIIH
+343 YVGVILGPPIYLDGDDVH
-354 AEGNQ
+354 VEMS
-359 IKVNLGKFTDVE
+359 KFTDVE
-371 SLKKRADITDVDEFN
+371 SLKKRKDMDDPVEFEK
-386 RIKQALVLNSANV
+386 IKEQLVLNSANV
-399 LLKRGVKGLYIFI
+399 LLKRGVKGLYIFVH
-412 SNKDLRDRLLKD
+412 NQELRKRLLDD
-424 YNQL
+424 YKKL

>member
-1 MIGKFLIAFSKKLNT
+1 MD
-16 ILNKK
+16 
-21 ESLTMANSNAAD
+21 NSNAAD
-33 DKLAPSKKLTAE
+33 NKLAPTKQLTDE
-45 QAELVERIK
+45 QSRLVEQIK
-54 QFSIN
+54 QFAIDHLN
-59 HISDDKHAVFT
+59 DDTHAVFT

-89 IQQLAHDKTS
+89 IQQMAHEKSS
-99 PLYKSHNYFL
+99 PLYQTSNYFL
-109 VNHPEILKVYKKM
+109 VNHPEILKVYKRM
-122 AGSQKNV
+122 AGSQDNV

-144 DKTHESVDITIID
+144 DKNHQDVDITIID

-205 LERLH
+205 LDRLH

-216 TNDEYHLTH
+216 TNGEYHLTH
-225 QFRMTASDSLVQWIN
+225 QFRMTASDSLVKWIN
-240 RFTDGTLTPL
+240 TFTDGKLTPL
-250 PKDAKKDYDFRIFD
+250 PADAKKDYDFRIFD
-264 NAEEMRKL
+264 NAEEMRKA
-272 IVEKNNEV
+272 IFARNQEV

-291 PSTLDGGKHYVL
+291 PSTLDGGKHYVT
-303 EPDFKMPWD
+303 EPGFKMPWD

-327 INEVGSMFT
+327 VNEVGSMFT

-343 YVGVILGPIIH
+343 YVGVILGPPIYLDGDDVH
-354 AEGNQ
+354 VEMS
-359 IKVNLGKFTDVE
+359 KFTDVE
-371 SLKKRADITDVDEFN
+371 SLKKRKDMDDPVEFEK
-386 RIKQALVLNSANV
+386 IKEQLVLNSANV
-399 LLKRGVKGLYIFI
+399 LLKRGVKGLYIFVH
-412 SNKDLRDRLLKD
+412 NQELRKRLLDD
-424 YNQL
+424 YKKL

>member
-1 MIGKFLIAFSKKLNT
+1 MD
-16 ILNKK
+16 
-21 ESLTMANSNAAD
+21 NSNAAD
-33 DKLAPSKKLTAE
+33 NKLAPTKQLTDE
-45 QAELVERIK
+45 QSRLVEQIK
-54 QFSIN
+54 QFAIDHLN
-59 HISDDKHAVFT
+59 DDTHAVFT

-89 IQQLAHDKTS
+89 IQQMAHEKSS
-99 PLYKSHNYFL
+99 PLYQTNNYFL

-122 AGSQKNV
+122 AGSQDNV

-144 DKTHESVDITIID
+144 DKTHQDVDITIID

-210 HIIDPY
+210 HIIDQY
-216 TNDEYHLTH
+216 TNGEYHLTH
-225 QFRMTASDSLVQWIN
+225 QFRMTASDSLVKWIN
-240 RFTDGTLTPL
+240 TFTDGKLTPL
-250 PKDAKKDYDFRIFD
+250 PADAKKDYDFRIFD
-264 NAEEMRKL
+264 NAEEMRKA
-272 IVEKNNEV
+272 IFARNQEV

-291 PSTLDGGKHYVL
+291 PSTLDGGKHYVT

-327 INEVGSMFT
+327 VNEVGSMFT

-343 YVGVILGPIIH
+343 YVGVILGPPIYLDGDNVH
-354 AEGNQ
+354 VEMS
-359 IKVNLGKFTDVE
+359 KFTDVE
-371 SLKKRADITDVDEFN
+371 SLKKRKDMADPVEFEK
-386 RIKQALVLNSANV
+386 IKEQLVLNSANV
-399 LLKRGVKGLYIFI
+399 LLKRGVKGLYIFVH
-412 SNKDLRDRLLKD
+412 NQELRKRLLDD
-424 YNQL
+424 YKKL

>member
-1 MIGKFLIAFSKKLNT
+1 MD
-16 ILNKK
+16 
-21 ESLTMANSNAAD
+21 NSNAAD
-33 DKLAPSKKLTAE
+33 NKLAPTKQLTDE
-45 QAELVERIK
+45 QSRLVEQIK
-54 QFSIN
+54 QFAIDHLN
-59 HISDDKHAVFT
+59 DDTHAVFT
-70 IYGDAGTGKSVI
+70 IYGDSGTGKSVI

-89 IQQLAHDKTS
+89 IQQMAHEKS
-99 PLYKSHNYFL
+99 SSLYQTNNYFL

-122 AGSQKNV
+122 AGSQDNV

-144 DKTHESVDITIID
+144 DKNHQDVDITIID

-216 TNDEYHLTH
+216 TNGEYHLTH
-225 QFRMTASDSLVQWIN
+225 QFRMTASDSLVKWIN
-240 RFTDGTLTPL
+240 TFTDGKLTPL
-250 PKDAKKDYDFRIFD
+250 PADAKKDYDFRIFD
-264 NAEEMRKL
+264 NAEEMRKA
-272 IVEKNNEV
+272 IFARNKEV

-291 PSTLDGGKHYVL
+291 PSTLDGGKHYVT

-327 INEVGSMFT
+327 VNEVGSMFT

-343 YVGVILGPIIH
+343 YVGVILGPPIYLDGDDVH
-354 AEGNQ
+354 VEMS
-359 IKVNLGKFTDVE
+359 KFTDVE
-371 SLKKRADITDVDEFN
+371 SLKKRKDMDDPVEFEK
-386 RIKQALVLNSANV
+386 IKEQLVLNSANV
-399 LLKRGVKGLYIFI
+399 LLKRGVKGLYIFVH
-412 SNKDLRDRLLKD
+412 NPELRKRLLDD
-424 YNQL
+424 YKKL

>member
-1 MIGKFLIAFSKKLNT
+1 MD
-16 ILNKK
+16 
-21 ESLTMANSNAAD
+21 NSNAAD
-33 DKLAPSKKLTAE
+33 NKLAPTKQLTDE
-45 QAELVERIK
+45 QSRLVEQIK
-54 QFSIN
+54 QFAIDHLN
-59 HISDDKHAVFT
+59 DDTHAVFT

-89 IQQLAHDKTS
+89 IQQMAHEKSS
-99 PLYKSHNYFL
+99 PLYQTSNYFL

-122 AGSQKNV
+122 AGSQDNV

-144 DKTHESVDITIID
+144 DKNHQDVDITIID

-205 LERLH
+205 LDRLH

-216 TNDEYHLTH
+216 TNGEYHLTH
-225 QFRMTASDSLVQWIN
+225 QFRMTASDSLVKWIN
-240 RFTDGTLTPL
+240 TFTDGKLTPL
-250 PKDAKKDYDFRIFD
+250 PADAKKDYDFRIFD
-264 NAEEMRKL
+264 NAEEMRKA
-272 IVEKNNEV
+272 IFARNQEV

-291 PSTLDGGKHYVL
+291 PSTLDGGKHYVT

-327 INEVGSMFT
+327 VNEVGSMFT

-343 YVGVILGPIIH
+343 YVGVILGPPIYLDGDDVH
-354 AEGNQ
+354 VEMS
-359 IKVNLGKFTDVE
+359 KFTDVE
-371 SLKKRADITDVDEFN
+371 SLKKRKDMDDPVEFEK
-386 RIKQALVLNSANV
+386 IKEQLVLNSANV
-399 LLKRGVKGLYIFI
+399 LLKRGVKGLYIFVH
-412 SNKDLRDRLLKD
+412 NQELRKRLLDD
-424 YNQL
+424 YKKL